1 MFSLTI
7 QAGYEGSD
15 IATSVSDY
23 AVFFCNDADFKV
35 RMNHLAFYCLYLFLL
50 GRLIFQYIL
59 LKTCK
64 M

>member
-15 IATSVSDY
+15 IATRVSDY
-23 AVFFCNDADFKV
+23 AVFSEI
-35 RMNHLAFYCLYLFLL
+35 